1 MKSTR
6 LRINRFSAI
15 DFLVVLT
22 LLIAFYYNVY
32 RYPLQ
37 INNTSTSPTYSET
50 PLILKLG
57 KYLVTLAVL
66 LVVLVSKKAFTTR
79 ISKEHFWYGGS
90 WLLLIAI
97 PVAWGLV
104 TRNFQFI
111 ETGFFLAPGFFFFLL
126 SYRTYNFSSLARV
139 LKYTVLIG
147 IFFNLLQIALFL
159 TIRRLPGLAYPDS
172 FAVRFG
178 SFLDDPNAFG
188 ILLAL
193 LLGFTMIYFR
203 GWKKKGMLA
212 TLWLFLL
219 LTQSLTAL
227 LAVPFAFV
235 AYRGM
240 LLLHFQRVRARSLVL
255 VVFIAGTGLA
265 LIFAFLNQI
274 IEVGTVIYLM
284 KKGSIEDHY
293 ESFLRLFQISWVQLA
308 GLRPA
313 NIFSETGY
321 VNLIANFGLPYAL
334 LYVTMMGFAIR
345 KLFIAYLSTTE
356 RNERSVIFASL
367 IYLLAFS
374 IGMLNLPLEQVFPV
388 NVLTGLLAGMVL
400 SGNLTHKAPPL
411 PTPTAHQPS
420 SYA

>member
-1 MKSTR
+1 MTSLKVK
-6 LRINRFSAI
+6 INKFSAI

-22 LLIAFYYNVY
+22 LLIAFYYNAY

-37 INNTSTSPTYSET
+37 INNTGTSPTYSET
-50 PLILKLG
+50 PLILKVG

-66 LVVLVSKKAFTTR
+66 LVVLASKKAFTTR
-79 ISKEHFWYGGS
+79 ISKQHFWYGGA

-97 PVAWGLV
+97 PVGWGLV

-111 ETGFFLAPGFFFFLL
+111 ETGFFLAPGFFYFLL
-126 SYRTYNFSSLARV
+126 TYRTYDFSSLARV
-139 LKYTVLIG
+139 FKYTVLIG
-147 IFFNLLQIALFL
+147 IFFNLLQIFLFI
-159 TIRRLPGLAYPDS
+159 TIKRLPGLAYPDS

-193 LLGFTMIYFR
+193 LLAFTMVYFR
-203 GWKKKGMLA
+203 GWKRKLILA

-219 LTQSLTAL
+219 LTQSLTGI
-227 LAVPFAFV
+227 LAVPLAFGV
-235 AYRGM
+235 YQIL
-240 LLLHFQRVRARSLVL
+240 LLLHFRRVRARSVILVTL
-255 VVFIAGTGLA
+255 VVGAGVM
-265 LIFAFLNQI
+265 LILAFLNKI
-274 IEVGTVIYLM
+274 IEVGTVVYLM

-321 VNLIANFGLPYAL
+321 VNLIANFGLPYTL
-334 LYVTMMGFAIR
+334 LYVTMVGLAIR
-345 KLFIAYLSTTE
+345 KLFIAYLSSTQRDE
-356 RNERSVIFASL
+356 KSIIFASL

-388 NVLTGLLAGMVL
+388 NVLTGLLVAMVL
-400 SGNLTHKAPPL
+400 SGTLNHQPL
-411 PTPTAHQPS
+411 PAPRPRQPTAH
-420 SYA
+420 A

>member
-1 MKSTR
+1 MRSLKVK
-6 LRINRFSAI
+6 INKFSAI

-22 LLIAFYYNVY
+22 LLIAFYYNAY

-37 INNTSTSPTYSET
+37 INNTGTSPTYSET
-50 PLILKLG
+50 PLILKVG

-66 LVVLVSKKAFTTR
+66 LVVLASKRVFTTR
-79 ISKEHFWYGGS
+79 ISKQHFWYGGA

-147 IFFNLLQIALFL
+147 IFFNLLQIFLFV
-159 TIRRLPGLAYPDS
+159 TIKRLPGLAYPDS

-203 GWKKKGMLA
+203 GWKKKLMLA

-235 AYRGM
+235 GYQAM
-240 LLLHFQRVRARSLVL
+240 HLLHFQRVRARSLVTVGL
-255 VVFIAGTGLA
+255 IVGTTVFVIV
-265 LIFAFLNQI
+265 AFLNQI
-274 IEVGTVIYLM
+274 IEVGTVVYLM

-321 VNLIANFGLPYAL
+321 VNLIANFGLPYTL
-334 LYVTMMGFAIR
+334 LYVTMVGLAIR
-345 KLFIAYLSTTE
+345 KLFVAYLSTTQRDE
-356 RNERSVIFASL
+356 KSVIFASL

-388 NVLTGLLAGMVL
+388 NVLTGLLVAMVL
-400 SGNLTHKAPPL
+400 SGTLNHQPL
-411 PTPTAHQPS
+411 PAPRPRQPTAH
-420 SYA
+420 A

>member
-1 MKSTR
+1 MKS
-6 LRINRFSAI
+6 LKIKINKFSAI

-22 LLIAFYYNVY
+22 LLIALYYNAY

-37 INNTSTSPTYSET
+37 INNTGTSPTYSET
-50 PLILKLG
+50 PLILKVG

-66 LVVLVSKKAFTTR
+66 LVVLASKRTFTTR
-79 ISKEHFWYGGS
+79 IRKAHFWYGGA

-126 SYRTYNFSSLARV
+126 SYRAYNFSSLAQV

-147 IFFNLLQIALFL
+147 IFFNLLQIFLFL
-159 TIRRLPGLAYPDS
+159 TIKRLPGLAYPDS

-203 GWKKKGMLA
+203 GWKKKLMVV
-212 TLWLFLL
+212 TLWLFLA

-227 LAVPFAFV
+227 LAVPLAFAV
-235 AYRGM
+235 YQGM
-240 LLLHFQRVRARSLVL
+240 LLLHFKRVRVRNVVL
-255 VVFIAGTGLA
+255 VTLA
-265 LIFAFLNQI
+265 IGGVVAVVIVFLNKI
-274 IEVGTVIYLM
+274 IEVGTVVYLM

-334 LYVTMMGFAIR
+334 LYVSMIGLAIR
-345 KLFIAYLSTTE
+345 KLFVASLSVTE
-356 RNERSVIFASL
+356 QDEKSVVFATL
-367 IYLLAFS
+367 IYLIAFG

-388 NVLTGLLAGMVL
+388 NVLTGLLAAMVL
-400 SGNLTHKAPPL
+400 SGTLDHRTHSL
-411 PTPTAHQPS
+411 PANVTAQPE
-420 SYA
+420 AHA